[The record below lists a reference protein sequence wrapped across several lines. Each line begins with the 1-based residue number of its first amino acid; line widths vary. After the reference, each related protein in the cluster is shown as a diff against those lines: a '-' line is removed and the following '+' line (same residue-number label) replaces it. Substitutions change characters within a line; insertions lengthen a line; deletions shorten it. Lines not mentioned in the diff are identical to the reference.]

1 MPMTS
6 AFEELTTASLIFG
19 IVMILSFALLGRI
32 GARKLGLPTVFGE
45 LLMGI
50 LIGNLFYFWGY
61 DLMVILREG
70 ATCVDMARLA
80 LSGHSWDEA
89 ARLVLGEESSK
100 AVIDLLR
107 SPSGIQYLQFSQ
119 AADLFSRFGLMF
131 VMFHIGLGT
140 YVIAQLRSLD
150 ADSLKVAVIG
160 AFAPMLLGFIVIFLL
175 TSDTSHVEH
184 IFIAATLGTTSIA
197 VTSRVLTRIRQNH
210 SREAQVILGAAVMD
224 EILGLVMLAIASG
237 IAVAGSAEIGDIGR
251 TTIRTCLFLICAFGF
266 GPTFLRLLIRLLRR
280 FDLLEAKLFVSFII
294 VMFLAGLA
302 SIVQISPIVG
312 AFAAGLLMH
321 ESHFKTWG
329 DLHKDK
335 HTIKELFA
343 PLEVIIVPAF
353 FVLMGIQV
361 KLETLFDWQVI
372 YIFAGVLAAAVIGKW
387 ISGLGV
393 RGNVNRVSV
402 GFGMMPRGEVGLA
415 FAFIG
420 KSLGVVGPTMFTV
433 VVLVVVITTLM
444 TPLMLRLAMSNNPQ
458 SSQKDGDMPPKM

>member
-6 AFEELTTASLIFG
+6 TFTGLTTVSLIFG

-32 GARKLGLPTVFGE
+32 GARKLGMPTVFGE
-45 LLMGI
+45 LLAGI

-70 ATCVDMARLA
+70 ATCVDMVKLA

-89 ARLVLGEESSK
+89 ARRVLGDESSR

-107 SPSGIQYLQFSQ
+107 GPAGSQYLQFSQ
-119 AADLFSRFGLMF
+119 AADLFTRFGLMF
-131 VMFHIGLGT
+131 IMFHIGLGT
-140 YVIAQLRSLD
+140 YVVAQLRSLD

-160 AFAPMLLGFIVIFLL
+160 AFAPMSLGLIVLLLL
-175 TSDTSHVEH
+175 ASDTSQVEH
-184 IFIAATLGTTSIA
+184 IFIAATLGTTGFA
-197 VTSRVLTRIRQNH
+197 VTSQVFIRMRQNQ
-210 SREAQVILGAAVMD
+210 SREAQVILGATVMD
-224 EILGLVMLAIASG
+224 DLLGLVMLAIASG
-237 IAVAGSAEIGDIGR
+237 IAVTGSAELGDIGR
-251 TTIRTCLFLICAFGF
+251 TTIRACLFLVCAFGF
-266 GPTFLRLLIRLLRR
+266 GPTFLRFIVRLLRH
-280 FDLLEAKLFVSFII
+280 FDVLEAKLFVSFVI

-302 SIVQISPIVG
+302 SIVQLSPIVG

-329 DLHKDK
+329 DFHNDK

-361 KLETLFDWQVI
+361 KLETLLDWQVI
-372 YIFAGVLAAAVIGKW
+372 YIFAGLLAAAIAGKW

-393 RGNVNRVSV
+393 RGNVNRLAV

-420 KSLGVVGPTMFTV
+420 KSLGVVDSAMFTV
-433 VVLVVVITTLM
+433 VVLVVVVTTLM
-444 TPLMLRLAMSNNPQ
+444 TPLMLRLALRKNLQN
-458 SSQKDGDMPPKM
+458 SQKEGG

>member
-1 MPMTS
+1 
-6 AFEELTTASLIFG
+6 
-19 IVMILSFALLGRI
+19 
-32 GARKLGLPTVFGE
+32 
-45 LLMGI
+45 
-50 LIGNLFYFWGY
+50 
-61 DLMVILREG
+61 
-70 ATCVDMARLA
+70 
-80 LSGHSWDEA
+80 
-89 ARLVLGEESSK
+89 
-100 AVIDLLR
+100 
-107 SPSGIQYLQFSQ
+107 
-119 AADLFSRFGLMF
+119 
-131 VMFHIGLGT
+131 
-140 YVIAQLRSLD
+140 
-150 ADSLKVAVIG
+150 
-160 AFAPMLLGFIVIFLL
+160 
-175 TSDTSHVEH
+175 
-184 IFIAATLGTTSIA
+184 
-197 VTSRVLTRIRQNH
+197 
-210 SREAQVILGAAVMD
+210 MD